1 MEDVQPGIFLESRN
15 PRGVGSLGGMSQ
27 KSTSTVVIDA
37 PLADVQA
44 ALFSIES
51 YPEWLTSIKK
61 VDVIERDSQNRI
73 TKAKLSID
81 AGMMKDRVVLDYDW
95 SAEPASLTFTMDEAD
110 LLTQMDG
117 TYTLK
122 ALDAD
127 STQVTYELEIA
138 VSMPVPAMMITKG
151 QQQTI
156 DAALKELGE
165 HLS

>member
-1 MEDVQPGIFLESRN
+1 MEDVQPRIFLESRN
-15 PRGVGSLGGMSQ
+15 PGGVGSLGGMSQ

>member
-1 MEDVQPGIFLESRN
+1 
-15 PRGVGSLGGMSQ
+15 MSQ

-37 PLADVQA
+37 PLADVHA

-51 YPEWLTSIKK
+51 YPEWLSSIKK
-61 VDVIERDSQNRI
+61 VDVIERDSQNRV

-81 AGMMKDRVVLDYDW
+81 AGVMKDRVVLDYDW
-95 SAEPASLTFTMDEAD
+95 SAEPATLTFTMDEAD

-127 STQVTYELEIA
+127 STQVTYELEVA
-138 VSMPVPAMMITKG
+138 VSLPVPAMMITKA

-165 HLS
+165 HLA

>member
-1 MEDVQPGIFLESRN
+1 MEDVQPRIFLESRN

-95 SAEPASLTFTMDEAD
+95 SAEPASLSFTLDEAD